1 MHTTTH
7 ASHVE
12 TKEETKSKHLCC
24 AYHVGVRASQDE
36 IEEEEV
42 QPVETKSLG
51 HKLVVKDD
59 HTARH
64 AAQHPSVCWQHIR
77 CSCRGR

>member
-12 TKEETKSKHLCC
+12 TKEETVSKDLCC
-24 AYHVGVRASQDE
+24 AYDVGVRASHDE

-42 QPVETKSLG
+42 QPVETKSLVPT
-51 HKLVVKDD
+51 HM
-59 HTARH
+59 
-64 AAQHPSVCWQHIR
+64 
-77 CSCRGR
+77 